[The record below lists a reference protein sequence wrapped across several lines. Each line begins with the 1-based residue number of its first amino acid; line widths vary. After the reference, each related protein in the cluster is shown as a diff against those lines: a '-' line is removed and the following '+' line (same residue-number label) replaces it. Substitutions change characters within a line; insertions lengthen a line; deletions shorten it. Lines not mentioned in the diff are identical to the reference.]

1 MLTYADVL
9 KRALLAGLIMGV
21 LAGAYMLTV
30 VEPVVDRA
38 IALEEEMSAAEPAEG
53 DGGHHEEPLY
63 TRGEQ
68 KGGGAGAMVLY
79 ALAVGLVFGTV
90 FAWRRHV
97 LPGRDD
103 FARAVWLASIG
114 FAVFGLIPAIKYP
127 ANPPAVGDP
136 DTVGERTLQYVS
148 LIVIAIVLVIA
159 LTHLSKV
166 LRARLDDPSRIIVV
180 AIATFVVFGLAF
192 IVLPGTPDA
201 IDPAVPARLVW
212 DFRLRSVGGLALLWI
227 GFGLMFGWLLTRPS
241 VTEGD
246 DTAEDRPLVASNA

>member
-1 MLTYADVL
+1 MTFTEVL
-9 KRALLAGLIMGV
+9 KRALLAGLIMGAV
-21 LAGAYMLTV
+21 MGAYMLTV

-38 IALEEEMSAAEPAEG
+38 IALEEAMSAAGEPAGES
-53 DGGHHEEPLY
+53 GHHDEPLY
-63 TRGEQ
+63 SRGEQ

-97 LPGRDD
+97 LPGADD

-114 FAVFGLIPAIKYP
+114 FAVFALVPAIKYP

-148 LIVIAIVLVIA
+148 AVVIAIVLVIA

-180 AIATFVVFGLAF
+180 GVATIVSFGLTF

-212 DFRLRSVGGLALLWI
+212 DFRLRSVGGLALMWI
-227 GFGLMFGWLLTRPS
+227 GFGSVFGWLLTRAS
-241 VTEGD
+241 VTAGD
-246 DTAEDRPLVASNA
+246 DTVEGSPLVASNA